1 MLRFH
6 FYFKMTIP
14 DTAQRLRK
22 DERGDVVLDQMRP
35 HACPAQ
41 VPWNG
46 VVKAVPK
53 ASGSVGPRAGR
64 EGGNLVR
71 KVYEVLLLTHEV
83 GAEGDGELPV
93 CLLNVQCVG
102 VDSGGA
108 WPQWFMFP
116 GLRKQVTVPDLTE
129 LRN

>member
-1 MLRFH
+1 M
-6 FYFKMTIP
+6 
-14 DTAQRLRK
+14 
-22 DERGDVVLDQMRP
+22 
-35 HACPAQ
+35 
-41 VPWNG
+41 
-46 VVKAVPK
+46 VKAVPK